1 MTEEDE
7 NAPEAIKKMVIIKVY
22 LMTIKMIKMKTIHQI
37 EGEDNKSFVM
47 IEQSPLLIE
56 GIFIIKML
64 TVNKQTT
71 NNII

>member
-1 MTEEDE
+1 
-7 NAPEAIKKMVIIKVY
+7 
-22 LMTIKMIKMKTIHQI
+22 MTIKMIKMKTIHQI

-56 GIFIIKML
+56 GIFIITML